1 MSLATIP
8 YNRVQ
13 TTRNILFATRGGKI
27 HSFNLSNSKH
37 LSTWQH
43 PDVEKLA
50 SAPAPQKGPK
60 PQNDEST
67 AATSA
72 GPEAGA
78 EASEPPA
85 KRQKTAQGEDAN
97 AASDNTEAQKT
108 ENTSAAKAGAKE
120 GKRKGKKQSKGPS
133 HGDNSRMGKVVVDRP
148 IITLMT
154 CTNDGS
160 HLVAVSGHD
169 KALWVFEHDGQGALT
184 QLSQRVMPKRPSSL
198 TLGFGSE
205 IIVADK
211 FGDVYSLPLLVTP
224 LSPSTLA
231 LRTPS
236 TLSQA
241 APKLAEPAANT
252 LTVHSKRNRAAL
264 EHQRK
269 QIEAEKA
276 KAAGSS
282 KPSDAPSFELT
293 LLLGH
298 VSMLTS
304 LVIAESQGKKYIL
317 TADRDEHIRVSRYIP
332 QAHII
337 ESFCLGHKEF
347 ISEIIVPAGRN
358 DILISG
364 GGDED
369 LLLWDW
375 KAGSVSSR
383 TNLLSLAREI
393 APQTGKVAV
402 SGLTSLVY
410 PSAEG
415 PLTYVLAICEDLQA
429 IFTWQLPAD
438 GNRLQN
444 PSIIQLPCNPLHIT
458 VAAAASPSSQDAT
471 PRLIVAMDPGQN
483 TEVRSLHEYTLTC
496 TEGRLSSDVQIPLH
510 DPTEEGGEAEACMR
524 VSEKEMRNMFYGVES
539 LRKHRGGEDGA
550 DGEDS
555 GDGGQD
561 DASAAAMGHG
571 DAEVLPD
578 APNAQE

>member
-1 MSLATIP
+1 MSLAAIP

-27 HSFNLSNSKH
+27 HSFNLSDGKH

-50 SAPAPQKGPK
+50 NAPEPQKSSK
-60 PQNDEST
+60 PQNDETT
-67 AATSA
+67 ATAVLAASN
-72 GPEAGA
+72 AGA

-85 KRQKTAQGEDAN
+85 KRQKTTQSEDAN
-97 AASDNTEAQKT
+97 AASDNAEPQKT
-108 ENTSAAKAGAKE
+108 DEASTKASANQ

-154 CTNDGS
+154 CTDDGS
-160 HLVAVSGHD
+160 HLIAVSGHD

-198 TLGFGSE
+198 TLGFGSQ

-211 FGDVYSLPLLVTP
+211 FGDVYALPLLITP

-236 TLSQA
+236 SLA
-241 APKLAEPAANT
+241 APKPAEPAANT

-276 KAAGSS
+276 KARESS
-282 KPSDAPSFELT
+282 KSSDAPSFELT

-304 LVIAESQGKKYIL
+304 LLVAESQGKKYIL

-347 ISEIIVPAGRN
+347 ISEILIPAGRN

-364 GGDED
+364 GGDDD

-375 KAGSVSSR
+375 KAGSVLSR
-383 TNLLSLAREI
+383 ANLLSLAQEI
-393 APQTGKVAV
+393 APQTSKVAI
-402 SGLTSLVY
+402 SGLTSFLY
-410 PSAEG
+410 PSEEEG

-429 IFTWQLPAD
+429 IFTWQLPA
-438 GNRLQN
+438 NQNHLQN
-444 PSIIQLPCNPLHIT
+444 RSIIQLPGKPLHIT
-458 VAAAASPSSQDAT
+458 TTTTTTVAASPSSQNT
-471 PRLIVAMDPGQN
+471 PPTLIVAMDPGQN
-483 TEVRSLHEYTLTC
+483 TELSSLHAYTLTR
-496 TEGRLSSDVQIPLH
+496 TAGRLSSDVQIPLH
-510 DPTEEGGEAEACMR
+510 NQTVGDEPGMQ
-524 VSEKEMRNMFYGVES
+524 VPEKDIRNMFYGVEN
-539 LRKHRGGEDGA
+539 LRKQRGGEDGE
-550 DGEDS
+550 DGED
-555 GDGGQD
+555 DGQ
-561 DASAAAMGHG
+561 G
-571 DAEVLPD
+571 DAEMLSN
-578 APNAQE
+578 APIVQE